1 MKTLF
6 YATIIVLLGLSF
18 TSCSSTVDFTV
29 HGRPGSIIYSPTN
42 EQLATI
48 GHDGKAKVKVDR
60 NKFYPY
66 LLSKSSNAEEPIPF
80 ALNYQ
85 GKSYAGHEIAA
96 WTSFGI
102 AVAGSAAALV
112 GVADKGLREDSKL
125 PAIGGLVG
133 LAGALSGWPLET
145 YLQESDTH
153 HGYKYEKQQSTNEDL
168 NLDLSPQSSVNYRNN
183 KGSNRNQQTGNKKD
197 RKQAKKE
204 SDKTQQKNNEV
215 FIHTAKQGESI
226 RSIAEMYDVS
236 VKDLIR
242 WNNKKNNKVRAG
254 EKIKIYFK

>member
-48 GHDGKAKVKVDR
+48 DHDGKAKVKVDR
-60 NKFYPY
+60 KKFYPY

-85 GKSYAGHEIAA
+85 GRSTFGHQVGVY
-96 WTSFGI
+96 TG
-102 AVAGSAAALV
+102 VTVAAA
-112 GVADKGLREDSKL
+112 GA
-125 PAIGGLVG
+125 
-133 LAGALSGWPLET
+133 LAGAAGLISDGTESKIVLPGYAVMLAGLGPAAIIGT
-145 YLQESDTH
+145 YLQTNTDVH
-153 HGYKYEKQQSTNEDL
+153 HSFKYEKQQYTNENL
-168 NLDLSPQSSVNYRNN
+168 SLDLLPQPNGNYRSNN
-183 KGSNRNQQTGNKKD
+183 GRTKNQQDVNKKD
-197 RKQAKKE
+197 RKQTKKE
-204 SDKTQQKNNEV
+204 NKRTASQDSEV
-215 FIHTAKQGESI
+215 FFHTVKQGESI
-226 RSIAEMYDVS
+226 REIAEMYDVS

-242 WNNKKNNKVRAG
+242 WNNKKNNKVKAG